1 MFAPILTVR
10 IFRRASL
17 FLKELSNDNAFTR
30 NLLSQELTT
39 FIQISVV
46 TLENVDFYWNIL
58 ELWLNLS
65 LEASNFGIEG
75 IALI

>member
-30 NLLSQELTT
+30 NILSQELTT
-39 FIQISVV
+39 FIQTSVV
-46 TLENVDFYWNIL
+46 TLENVDFYWNIM